1 MSIFPEDVDPQFV
14 NQGTS
19 SDRDMKLV
27 FPFCEVIISSDSQG
41 KEWKVHTDCLLFLQ
55 FDSIR
60 NSSQILAVVCQSCI
74 SKLLVYFCFFIET
87 HCDWLGETAS

>member
-41 KEWKVHTDCLLFLQ
+41 KEWKVHTDFCSSCSLIQLGIHHRFWQLFVSLV
-55 FDSIR
+55 F
-60 NSSQILAVVCQSCI
+60 QS
-74 SKLLVYFCFFIET
+74 Y
-87 HCDWLGETAS
+87 